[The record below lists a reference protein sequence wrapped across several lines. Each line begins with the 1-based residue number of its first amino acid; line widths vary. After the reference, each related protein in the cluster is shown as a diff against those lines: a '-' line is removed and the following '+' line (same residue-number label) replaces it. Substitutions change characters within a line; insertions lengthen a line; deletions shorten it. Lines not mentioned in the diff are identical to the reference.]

1 MANINDRFSY
11 SFSSLTI
18 LVGKNTLFNNVQMK
32 DNYKSRIMKNLF
44 NYWFKTNKKS
54 LYDQLGKEFN
64 VSGFRVYKLAHGKT
78 AHSHMD
84 RLILE
89 KLLELKIISEIE
101 FRI

>member
-1 MANINDRFSY
+1 MINS
-11 SFSSLTI
+11 
-18 LVGKNTLFNNVQMK
+18 
-32 DNYKSRIMKNLF
+32 
-44 NYWFKTNKKS
+44 
-54 LYDQLGKEFN
+54 GKEFN

>member
-1 MANINDRFSY
+1 
-11 SFSSLTI
+11 
-18 LVGKNTLFNNVQMK
+18 MK

-78 AHSHMD
+78 AHSQGIIVMINIEDYD
-84 RLILE
+84 RIE
-89 KLLELKIISEIE
+89 VETELFPSDDLQK
-101 FRI
+101 FL

>member
-18 LVGKNTLFNNVQMK
+18 LVGKNTLSNNVQF
-32 DNYKSRIMKNLF
+32 MKNLF

-78 AHSHMD
+78 AYSHMD

-89 KLLELKIISEIE
+89 KLLELKIISEIG

>member
-1 MANINDRFSY
+1 
-11 SFSSLTI
+11 
-18 LVGKNTLFNNVQMK
+18 MK

-78 AHSHMD
+78 AYSHMD

-89 KLLELKIISEIE
+89 KLLVPSFHTFFFIIYTDTII
-101 FRI
+101 RIHPV

>member
-1 MANINDRFSY
+1 MRDFPLQTY
-11 SFSSLTI
+11 Y
-18 LVGKNTLFNNVQMK
+18 M
-32 DNYKSRIMKNLF
+32 
-44 NYWFKTNKKS
+44 TNKKS

>member
-1 MANINDRFSY
+1 
-11 SFSSLTI
+11 
-18 LVGKNTLFNNVQMK
+18 MK

-54 LYDQLGKEFN
+54 LYDQFN

>member
-1 MANINDRFSY
+1 
-11 SFSSLTI
+11 
-18 LVGKNTLFNNVQMK
+18 MK

-89 KLLELKIISEIE
+89 KLLELKIISEIKVQNLKVPS
-101 FRI
+101 FHTFFFIIYTDTILRVYSV

>member
-1 MANINDRFSY
+1 
-11 SFSSLTI
+11 
-18 LVGKNTLFNNVQMK
+18 MK
-32 DNYKSRIMKNLF
+32 DNYNSRIMKNL
-44 NYWFKTNKKS
+44 FKTNKKS

-89 KLLELKIISEIE
+89 KLLELKIISEIG

>member
-1 MANINDRFSY
+1 
-11 SFSSLTI
+11 
-18 LVGKNTLFNNVQMK
+18 MK

-101 FRI
+101 FRISRSPHFILSSL

>member
-1 MANINDRFSY
+1 
-11 SFSSLTI
+11 
-18 LVGKNTLFNNVQMK
+18 MK

-78 AHSHMD
+78 AYSHMAVSYTHLTLPTNS
-84 RLILE
+84 RV
-89 KLLELKIISEIE
+89 
-101 FRI
+101 

>member
-1 MANINDRFSY
+1 
-11 SFSSLTI
+11 
-18 LVGKNTLFNNVQMK
+18 MK

-64 VSGFRVYKLAHGKT
+64 VSGFRVYKLAH
-78 AHSHMD
+78 SHMD

-89 KLLELKIISEIE
+89 KLLELKIISEIG

>member
-1 MANINDRFSY
+1 
-11 SFSSLTI
+11 
-18 LVGKNTLFNNVQMK
+18 MK

-44 NYWFKTNKKS
+44 NYWFKT
-54 LYDQLGKEFN
+54 LGKEFN

-78 AHSHMD
+78 AYSHMD

-89 KLLELKIISEIE
+89 KLLELKIISEIG

>member
-1 MANINDRFSY
+1 
-11 SFSSLTI
+11 
-18 LVGKNTLFNNVQMK
+18 MK

-64 VSGFRVYKLAHGKT
+64 VSGFRVYGKT
-78 AHSHMD
+78 AYSHMD

>member
-1 MANINDRFSY
+1 
-11 SFSSLTI
+11 
-18 LVGKNTLFNNVQMK
+18 MK

-101 FRI
+101 FSFLLYNLYGHHTSCIFGLTPSGRWG

>member
-1 MANINDRFSY
+1 MQEIKNGIDRTH
-11 SFSSLTI
+11 L
-18 LVGKNTLFNNVQMK
+18 
-32 DNYKSRIMKNLF
+32 
-44 NYWFKTNKKS
+44 KTNKKS

>member
-1 MANINDRFSY
+1 
-11 SFSSLTI
+11 
-18 LVGKNTLFNNVQMK
+18 MK

-78 AHSHMD
+78 AYYNMD

-89 KLLELKIISEIE
+89 KLLELKIISEIG

>member
-1 MANINDRFSY
+1 
-11 SFSSLTI
+11 
-18 LVGKNTLFNNVQMK
+18 MK

-54 LYDQLGKEFN
+54 LYDQLGKEVN

-89 KLLELKIISEIE
+89 KLLELKIISEIG

>member
-1 MANINDRFSY
+1 
-11 SFSSLTI
+11 
-18 LVGKNTLFNNVQMK
+18 
-32 DNYKSRIMKNLF
+32 
-44 NYWFKTNKKS
+44 

-89 KLLELKIISEIE
+89 KLLELKIISEIG

>member
-1 MANINDRFSY
+1 MTVLGRLY
-11 SFSSLTI
+11 LSLKFHERGREAFI
-18 LVGKNTLFNNVQMK
+18 W
-32 DNYKSRIMKNLF
+32 NYKSRIMKNLF

-89 KLLELKIISEIE
+89 KLLELKIISEIG

>member
-1 MANINDRFSY
+1 
-11 SFSSLTI
+11 
-18 LVGKNTLFNNVQMK
+18 MK

-54 LYDQLGKEFN
+54 LYDEFN

-78 AHSHMD
+78 AYSHMD

-89 KLLELKIISEIE
+89 KLLELKIISEIG

>member
-1 MANINDRFSY
+1 MNKRHYEHTLPNIRG
-11 SFSSLTI
+11 SLS
-18 LVGKNTLFNNVQMK
+18 NTYQRTMK

>member
-1 MANINDRFSY
+1 MEKHIFIPKCFFKTTSLNHRFSY
-11 SFSSLTI
+11 SFSSLT
-18 LVGKNTLFNNVQMK
+18 
-32 DNYKSRIMKNLF
+32 IMKNLF

>member
-1 MANINDRFSY
+1 
-11 SFSSLTI
+11 
-18 LVGKNTLFNNVQMK
+18 MK

-78 AHSHMD
+78 AYSHMD
-84 RLILE
+84 T
-89 KLLELKIISEIE
+89 
-101 FRI
+101 

>member
-18 LVGKNTLFNNVQMK
+18 LVGKNT
-32 DNYKSRIMKNLF
+32 LF

-89 KLLELKIISEIE
+89 KLLELKIISEIG

>member
-1 MANINDRFSY
+1 
-11 SFSSLTI
+11 
-18 LVGKNTLFNNVQMK
+18 MK

-84 RLILE
+84 RLIVS
-89 KLLELKIISEIE
+89 I
-101 FRI
+101 R

>member
-1 MANINDRFSY
+1 
-11 SFSSLTI
+11 
-18 LVGKNTLFNNVQMK
+18 MK

-78 AHSHMD
+78 AYSHMD

-89 KLLELKIISEIE
+89 KLSVKSGSESKGPLISYFLLYNLYGHHTSCI
-101 FRI
+101 FGLTPSGRWG

>member
-1 MANINDRFSY
+1 
-11 SFSSLTI
+11 
-18 LVGKNTLFNNVQMK
+18 MK

-54 LYDQLGKEFN
+54 LYDQLELELGKEFN

-78 AHSHMD
+78 AYSHMD

-89 KLLELKIISEIE
+89 KLLELKIISEIG

>member
-1 MANINDRFSY
+1 
-11 SFSSLTI
+11 
-18 LVGKNTLFNNVQMK
+18 MK
-32 DNYKSRIMKNLF
+32 DNYKSRIMKSLF

-78 AHSHMD
+78 AYSHMD

-89 KLLELKIISEIE
+89 KLLELKIISEIG

>member
-1 MANINDRFSY
+1 
-11 SFSSLTI
+11 
-18 LVGKNTLFNNVQMK
+18 MK

-78 AHSHMD
+78 AYSHMD

-89 KLLELKIISEIE
+89 KLLELKIISEIG
-101 FRI
+101 FRIYRSPHYIRSTL

>member
-1 MANINDRFSY
+1 
-11 SFSSLTI
+11 
-18 LVGKNTLFNNVQMK
+18 MK
-32 DNYKSRIMKNLF
+32 DNYKSR
-44 NYWFKTNKKS
+44 FKTNKKS
-54 LYDQLGKEFN
+54 LYDQLGKVFN

>member
-1 MANINDRFSY
+1 MEKHIFIPKCFFKTTSLNHRFSY

-18 LVGKNTLFNNVQMK
+18 LVGC
-32 DNYKSRIMKNLF
+32 
-44 NYWFKTNKKS
+44 
-54 LYDQLGKEFN
+54 DQLGKEFN